1 MFSRYYYYLCNVRV
15 NNFRVQ
21 NRVRVVLSLFF
32 KAYKLHG
39 KSMVITVKL
48 HCFYIIKAME
58 FARNLY
64 RLWSWWLYLPIY
76 LWKSQTLKSAI
87 NKGFDKILIFYDIQ
101 R

>member
-21 NRVRVVLSLFF
+21 NRVRVVLSLFL
-32 KAYKLHG
+32 KACKLHG

-64 RLWSWWLYLPIY
+64 RLWSWWESHHTNY
-76 LWKSQTLKSAI
+76 
-87 NKGFDKILIFYDIQ
+87 NCLIFNNL
-101 R
+101 